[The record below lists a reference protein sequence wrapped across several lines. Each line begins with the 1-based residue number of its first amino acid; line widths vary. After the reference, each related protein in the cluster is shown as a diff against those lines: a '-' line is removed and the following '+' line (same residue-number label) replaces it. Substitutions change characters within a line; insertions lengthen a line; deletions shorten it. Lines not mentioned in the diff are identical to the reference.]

1 MRDNK
6 RPPHR
11 GDPLP
16 QQIRQS
22 PEKLYRSRNPQPTPL
37 RHSLSEVL
45 CVVRQQPIRLRLHRG
60 EQHRHIRRMAN
71 QPSTSNHRV
80 QLRKRDHLRPGQFN
94 ESAIVL
100 NDAWTS
106 RFSSTSS
113 RTASA
118 STSLQTLA
126 AQSDSTALSSPHGAT
141 MPPVNTLES
150 RNSRSLRVTS
160 SSAATQLP
168 KPLTGPERRCHSDA
182 ERLAPA
188 PAEASPSRRPN

>member
-100 NDAWTS
+100 NDAICLLRRKTLRLDKQVLFHFLANRLGQHQLADPGRAKRQHCLIKS
-106 RFSSTSS
+106 PRSNN
-113 RTASA
+113 ASG
-118 STSLQTLA
+118 QHIGIKKQPKLA
-126 AQSDSTALSSPHGAT
+126 GHFFQRGD
-141 MPPVNTLES
+141 
-150 RNSRSLRVTS
+150 
-160 SSAATQLP
+160 AATETSDRAGAALP
-168 KPLTGPERRCHSDA
+168 
-182 ERLAPA
+182 
-188 PAEASPSRRPN
+188 